1 LVQSASELQQQ
12 SGGER
17 QLLATTRFAP
27 LTGSLLLNF
36 AAFLDRPLR
45 EFDYYAGVYDAVHE
59 SAVRMCADQDP
70 FLFRLPA
77 PEWRDAP
84 NELDPQS
91 LATQRCIGAAMSRIA
106 GVLRLSDS
114 TKARQIFG
122 ALASA
127 ELAVGLGDQA
137 AAERLLGETD
147 WLWLREYT
155 ALARQ
160 DSLGVVLE
168 TLLSPKEPCSKD
180 AKQSLCI
187 AELSF
192 EDFITSL
199 RVRGYRPEETNMH
212 LVLTDPDHFWKS
224 TVQKL
229 ADRSAVIELSRTDPS
244 SSLQE
249 TVLFGLGGAELWTH
263 RALRKSSPP
272 RLVVDPSS
280 LPSAPVPYARA
291 WTVAAAHLIPYR
303 IALDVS
309 RGGVAL
315 AWLEPE
321 LLLTRGLSIVSIVE
335 PLDFESQGS
344 RFSSTIGALPTLHFA
359 GLSLGVGP
367 RFSLHWPT
375 SKGTDLGLEARLSF
389 LQDRF
394 SVGMGVRQLAG
405 ADQLRNWVVFLAVS
419 DVNGM
424 IYWLGPWKRKPP

>member
-1 LVQSASELQQQ
+1 
-12 SGGER
+12 
-17 QLLATTRFAP
+17 
-27 LTGSLLLNF
+27 
-36 AAFLDRPLR
+36 
-45 EFDYYAGVYDAVHE
+45 
-59 SAVRMCADQDP
+59 
-70 FLFRLPA
+70 
-77 PEWRDAP
+77 
-84 NELDPQS
+84 
-91 LATQRCIGAAMSRIA
+91 MSRIA
-106 GVLRLSDS
+106 DVLRLSNS

-147 WLWLREYT
+147 WLWLREYSVVV
-155 ALARQ
+155 RN

-168 TLLSPKEPCSKD
+168 TLLSRKEPCTQD

-192 EDFITSL
+192 DDFIAAL
-199 RVRGYRPEETNMH
+199 KVRGYQPEETNMR
-212 LVLTDPDHFWKS
+212 LLLNDPDHFWTS
-224 TVQKL
+224 TARKL
-229 ADRSAVIELSRTDPS
+229 ADRSAVIELSRTEPS
-244 SSLQE
+244 SSLKE
-249 TVLFGLGGAELWTH
+249 TALFGLGAGELWTR
-263 RALRKSSPP
+263 RALQKSSPP

-280 LPSAPVPYARA
+280 LPAEPLPYTRA
-291 WTVAAAHLIPYR
+291 WTLAAAHLIPYR

-344 RFSSTIGALPTLHFA
+344 QFSSTVGALVTMHFA
-359 GLSLGVGP
+359 GLSLGAGP

-375 SKGTDLGLEARLSF
+375 SKGTDFGLEARLSV

-394 SVGMGVRQLAG
+394 SIGVGQRQLAA
-405 ADQLRNWVVFLAVS
+405 ADQLRNWFVFLGVS

-424 IYWLGPWKRKPP
+424 IYWLGPWKRKSP